1 VNFWDFRSLLSI
13 IEHEGYTRVQ
23 FNPGQPVEAITEKLL
38 AFGYAKKE
46 FDLVP
51 GDKPGLVDFQ
61 VFSDEEF
68 PLYLCLSRVYNTF
81 PFTAVTI
88 QGDVFPRD
96 IKDIEESGVLM
107 LEEMVI
113 HFEKAISTDQV
124 TLIHDFLASLVEI
137 PDLIHGEGKLYFSRP
152 GGEPLLNMSPIVE
165 NINQVA
171 KIERIHGT
179 FFFSIALS

>member
-51 GDKPGLVDFQ
+51 VDKPGLVDFQ

-68 PLYLCLSRVYNTF
+68 PLYLCLSQVFNTF

-107 LEEMVI
+107 LEEMDI
-113 HFEKAISTDQV
+113 HFEKPITTDQV
-124 TLIHDFLASLVEI
+124 TLIQDCLASLVEI
-137 PDLIHGEGKLYFSRP
+137 PDLVHDEGNLHFSTP
-152 GGEPLLNMSPIVE
+152 GSETLLKMSPIVE
-165 NINQVA
+165 IIDHVS
-171 KIERIHGT
+171 KIERIRGT
-179 FFFSIALS
+179 FFFSIEIS